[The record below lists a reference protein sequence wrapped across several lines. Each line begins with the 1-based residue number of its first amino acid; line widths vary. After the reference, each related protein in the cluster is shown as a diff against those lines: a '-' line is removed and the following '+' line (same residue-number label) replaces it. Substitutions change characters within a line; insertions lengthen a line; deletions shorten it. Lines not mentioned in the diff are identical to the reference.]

1 MNESAR
7 RPNVLIIQA
16 DQLRWDCLGVA
27 GNPDVR
33 TPNLDRLAADGVRY
47 GSAFCTYPVC
57 TPSRYSLLSG
67 LYARQHAGWSNKST
81 LAPGIDTFPRALRR
95 AGYAT
100 AAVGKM
106 HFTPT
111 YLDVGYDRMEL
122 AEQNGAG
129 RWDDDY
135 HRELR
140 AAGLAPVV
148 DLLDQEAAYRPSAPE
163 EYWQWFGARPSDLPE
178 EWHSTT
184 WIGQRALGVAADWPA
199 TGANLLH
206 VSFIKPHHPF
216 DPPLSW
222 ADRYDPDS
230 LTIPPG
236 WTDQVPTGDLPYQP
250 GYFRNESLTLST
262 MRRVMAYYYA
272 TISQVDD
279 QIGQLLDFLRERG
292 TYDDT
297 LIVFTADH
305 GEYLGFHH
313 QLLKGGRH
321 LYDPLTRV
329 PLLVK
334 LPGQVRGGEVND
346 ALVSQIDIAR
356 TVLAVAGVEPATQL
370 RGLNLADPGADR
382 PVVFAEAANGT
393 ARMARTRT
401 HKLIATRRVT
411 HDALFDLTEDPYE
424 MTNQITHPSLADTA
438 AALREALHDWALT
451 DAVPPTYLDEHAPI
465 SAVPNALGTDE
476 MRRAGTRAYF
486 ESHVLKRFG

>member
-1 MNESAR
+1 MSEPVHRS
-7 RPNVLIIQA
+7 NVLIIQA
-16 DQLRWDCLGVA
+16 DQLRWDCLGIA

-33 TPNLDRLAADGVRY
+33 TPNLDRLAAEAVRY
-47 GSAFCTYPVC
+47 SNAFCTYPVC

-81 LAPGIDTFPRALRR
+81 LAPGIETFPRALRR
-95 AGYAT
+95 AGYTT

-148 DLLDQEAAYRPSAPE
+148 DLVDQELEYRQRAPE
-163 EYWQWFGARPSDLPE
+163 EYWQTFGARPSDLPE

-184 WIGQRALGVAADWPA
+184 WIGEHAVRAAADWST
-199 TGANLLH
+199 TGGNLLH

-216 DPPLSW
+216 DPPMSW
-222 ADRYDPDS
+222 ADTYDPDS

-236 WTDQVPTGDLPYQP
+236 WTDQVPADDLPYQP
-250 GYFRNESLTLST
+250 GYFRNEDLTPAAL
-262 MRRVMAYYYA
+262 RRVMAHYYA
-272 TISQVDD
+272 TISQVDY
-279 QIGQLLDFLRERG
+279 QIGQLLDLLRERG

-321 LYDPLTRV
+321 LYDPLVRV

-334 LPGQVRGGEVND
+334 FPNQTRSGEVND
-346 ALVSQIDIAR
+346 TLVSQIDIAP
-356 TVLAVAGVEPATQL
+356 TVLGTVGVEPAMPL
-370 RGLNLADPGADR
+370 HGLNLTDPGAIR
-382 PVVFAEAANGT
+382 QSVFAEAAHGLVC
-393 ARMARTRT
+393 MVRTRSQ
-401 HKLIATRRVT
+401 KLISAGRPE
-411 HDALFDLTEDPYE
+411 HDALFDLTDDPYE
-424 MTNQITHPSLADTA
+424 LTNRITDPALADTA
-438 AALREALHDWALT
+438 VMLREALHEWALT
-451 DAVPPTYLDEHAPI
+451 DAVPPTNLDEHAPT
-465 SAVPNALGTDE
+465 SPAPNALGRNRT
-476 MRRAGTRAYF
+476 RRAETRAYF
-486 ESHVLKRFG
+486 ESHIRQTQP